1 MHAWFHCALRP
12 ILRRPLFVCA
22 DRDEVKRQTSL
33 ALADHELVWQQAG
46 TDAALYQAGRGALSF
61 LVLRYGAAVRVEP
74 GQLQGFVLF
83 QVPLAGQASIRL
95 RERTLR
101 ATPRAGIVIS
111 PGQDVGLDW
120 SEGCT
125 QLLVK
130 MPSQRLEGICRGL
143 LDDELHAPV
152 QFDPEMPL
160 RSAAGLG
167 WLHQV
172 AAHLG
177 LGDAPGG
184 PLLPPR
190 LLAAQEDCLLQH
202 LLLSQASNYSQRLW
216 RPVKAASPRSV
227 RAAERFIEAH
237 LDAPLTLQDI
247 ALASGASVRSLC
259 QAFQQT
265 LQRSPMAYVRAARLA
280 RAREDLVG
288 AAPGTQ
294 VTEVA
299 LRWGFNHLGRFSAS
313 YRSRYGESPLAT
325 LKAH

>member
-1 MHAWFHCALRP
+1 MQAWFRSSLRP
-12 ILRRPLFVCA
+12 IYRSPLFEGA
-22 DRDEVKRQTSL
+22 DRDMVQRQTSL
-33 ALADHELVWQQAG
+33 ALAEHELVWQQGG
-46 TDAALYQAGRGALSF
+46 TDAALYRAGSGSLSF
-61 LVLRYGAAVRVEP
+61 LVLRYGAAVRIEP

-83 QVPLAGQASIRL
+83 QVPLAGQARIRL
-95 RERTLR
+95 RARTLH
-101 ATPRAGIVIS
+101 ASPGAGVVIS
-111 PGQDVGLDW
+111 PGMDVGLDW
-120 SEGCT
+120 GADCT

-143 LDDELHAPV
+143 IDDELHAPV

-160 RSAAGLG
+160 RGAAGLG

-177 LGDAPGG
+177 WSDGPGG
-184 PLLPPR
+184 PLLSPR
-190 LLAAQEDCLLQH
+190 LLAAQEDALLQH
-202 LLLSQASNYSQRLW
+202 LLLSQASNYSERLW

-237 LDAPLTLQDI
+237 LDAPLTLQEI

-259 QAFQQT
+259 LAFQQT
-265 LQRSPMAYVRAARLA
+265 LHCSPMAYVRAARLA

-288 AAPGTQ
+288 AVPGTQ
-294 VTEVA
+294 VTQVA
-299 LRWGFNHLGRFSAS
+299 LRWGFNHLGRFSAA

-325 LKAH
+325 LKAR